1 LLKIENQEVV
11 ITFHFRID
19 TNVIVQEKSHPKGN
33 EILLEYLSRFEEN
46 KTDDEAK
53 KEILVT
59 QRAPEELKSVVP
71 KEPEPEL
78 EQKEEPAH
86 EPEPQPEP
94 KHTFRPLPPPREL
107 VARGPDRHVWNS
119 LGLNE
124 YAPEPQIQPTS
135 DDTFLE
141 SIQSATRSPT
151 VADKAPKSPL
161 SRTKAVAD
169 VKHTKSSVADVAGK
183 KGEKKHDCHSKVG
196 KTQKGKHKID
206 GKGNGVT
213 AEAAG
218 EDGISQNLVH
228 LKSIGPKDIES
239 ERVAAASHPKQ
250 GQPDIPEDE
259 LDPVDLA
266 QLLGG
271 FHPAMLKSIPGS
283 NDAER
288 NSTDADDAD
297 SMNTRN
303 EYWSV
308 SSFRTKTQA
317 SDSDENDFSDWLVP
331 PPTDGHADF
340 TLPLDSLDKPM
351 RKNTYSPVQQR
362 GVEQFLQAAAWQAE
376 PTQEEKETLWG
387 AKKKLPLKPV
397 KELSR
402 SPVVPASAQPQFSR
416 HRDSHRDLFLQSIQ
430 AAERSEQP
438 AAGRERRRG
447 RLERYP
453 GMETVY
459 SEFMRE
465 DALTGNRLSVKMI
478 STQTTNPPERVLRSR
493 QQGEPQ
499 PTAPV
504 PPPPPPPPTH
514 KVDSLFFA

>member
-1 LLKIENQEVV
+1 
-11 ITFHFRID
+11 
-19 TNVIVQEKSHPKGN
+19 
-33 EILLEYLSRFEEN
+33 
-46 KTDDEAK
+46 
-53 KEILVT
+53 
-59 QRAPEELKSVVP
+59 
-71 KEPEPEL
+71 
-78 EQKEEPAH
+78 
-86 EPEPQPEP
+86 
-94 KHTFRPLPPPREL
+94 

-124 YAPEPQIQPTS
+124 YEPEPQIQPTS

-141 SIQSATRSPT
+141 SIHSATRSPT

-161 SRTKAVAD
+161 TR
-169 VKHTKSSVADVAGK
+169 TKSSVADVVGK
-183 KGEKKHDCHSKVG
+183 KGEKRRDCHSKTG
-196 KTQKGKHKID
+196 KTQKGKHKVE

-213 AEAAG
+213 AEVAG
-218 EDGISQNLVH
+218 KDGISPALIH
-228 LKSIGPKDIES
+228 LKSIGPKDLES
-239 ERVAAASHPKQ
+239 EGVAAASHPKQ
-250 GQPDIPEDE
+250 GQRDMPDDDLE
-259 LDPVDLA
+259 PVNLA

-271 FHPAMLKSIPGS
+271 FHPAMLRSIPGS

-317 SDSDENDFSDWLVP
+317 SDSDENDFSDWMVP
-331 PPTDGHADF
+331 PPTEGNAEF
-340 TLPLDSLDKPM
+340 TLPLDSLDK
-351 RKNTYSPVQQR
+351 RIKKNTYSPVQQR
-362 GVEQFLQAAAWQAE
+362 GVEQFLQAAVWHAE

-504 PPPPPPPPTH
+504 PPPPPPPPPTH
-514 KVDSLFFA
+514 KVCALFFA